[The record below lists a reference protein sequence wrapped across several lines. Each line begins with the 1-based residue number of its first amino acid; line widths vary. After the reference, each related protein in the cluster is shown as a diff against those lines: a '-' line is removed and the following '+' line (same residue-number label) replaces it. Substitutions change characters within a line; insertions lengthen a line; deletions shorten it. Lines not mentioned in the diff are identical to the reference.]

1 MRREGS
7 PWQGIGA
14 VVLKELA
21 DNLSSARMR
30 VLEWLIVL
38 TAFAALYGAIGQLRD
53 TTAEDPFLLLRLFTV
68 SRSPLP
74 SFVAILGFLSPLM
87 AIGLGFDTINGEYN
101 RRTLSRILAQPI
113 YRDALLAGKFLA
125 GLATLAISLTCMW
138 LLVLGLA
145 LLFLGVP
152 PGGEEIARSLVF
164 LVVAV
169 IYGGVWL
176 ALAMLLSVIFRSP
189 ATAALVALGIWL
201 LLTLIWPMLS
211 PAIASVIA
219 PPDPRYALLGLQ
231 TPETLEV
238 QQILGRLSP
247 NNLFGEAMLAV
258 LSPTTRALGAVFIDQ
273 LRGALLGAPL
283 PFGQSLLLAWPQ
295 IVGLLAAT
303 ILLFVGAYVVFQR
316 QEVRA

>member
-7 PWQGIGA
+7 PWQGLGA

-38 TAFAALYGAIGQLRD
+38 TAFAALYGAIGQLRA

-74 SFVAILGFLSPLM
+74 SFVAILGFLIPLM

-113 YRDALLAGKFLA
+113 YRDALMAGKFLA
-125 GLATLAISLTCMW
+125 GLVTLAISLTCMW

-152 PGGEEIARSLVF
+152 PGGEEVARSLTF

-231 TPETLEV
+231 TPETLEW

-273 LRGALLGAPL
+273 LQGALLGAPL

-295 IVGLLAAT
+295 IVGLIAAT
-303 ILLFVGAYVVFQR
+303 ILLFVGGYVVFQR